1 MLSLLADENIDPE
14 IIAQVKLHIPDADFL
29 HVGDVG
35 LLQTP
40 DQNILQWAAE
50 NGRIVV
56 THDKSTMRPD
66 AEARVIA
73 GLPMPGLFVL
83 HDDFSPGEKIRGLIR
98 LINEYELELHGPVIF
113 IGRRGRFR
121 R

>member
-14 IIAQVKLHIPDADFL
+14 IVAQVRLHIPDADFL
-29 HVGDVG
+29 HVGDVN
-35 LLQTP
+35 LDRTP
-40 DQNILQWAAE
+40 DPEILQWAAD
-50 NGRIVV
+50 NARIVV

-66 AEARVIA
+66 AEARVRA

-83 HDDFSPGEKIRGLIR
+83 HDDLPPGEKVRGLIR
-98 LINEYELELHGPVIF
+98 LINEYELALNGPVVF
-113 IGRRGRFR
+113 VGRRGGFR